1 MFNASRA
8 SANSIINRVMSN
20 ANGIGQSKSEARANS
35 GLKGANGHNVSD
47 KAHSIKE
54 VQNMRSVTTQFVN
67 FVNENYD
74 GKVANNINADS
85 AKAFLEAKAQEIS
98 GGSLNTYVSTMN
110 KIADNLQK
118 DGIGDLSREVIQ
130 DIKSDLKEAYS
141 LHSEH
146 INRAYEDTQ
155 AIKDEMQNTPYALS
169 ADLQHEAGLRADD
182 AINSGKWSVNEDNT
196 LTVHDSKGGID
207 YTTTHLSDELIQR
220 VGEAIENG
228 YNANYSEYRETLK
241 EAVEATGQEW
251 SGTHG
256 LRYNFAQERVEELR
270 ENGHSEDEARGITS
284 LEMGHSRLDIT
295 DHYTTFQAD

>member
-20 ANGIGQSKSEARANS
+20 ANGIGQSKSEARASS
-35 GLKGANGHNVSD
+35 GIKGANGHNVSD

-67 FVNENYD
+67 FVKDNYD

-85 AKAFLEAKAQEIS
+85 AKAFLESKAQEIS

-110 KIADNLQK
+110 KIADNLNK
-118 DGIGDLSREVIQ
+118 DGIGDLNREAVQ

-155 AIKDEMQNTPYALS
+155 AIKDEMQHTPYSLS
-169 ADLQHEAGLRADD
+169 AELQHEAGLRADD
-182 AINSGKWSVNEDNT
+182 AINSSKWSVNEDNT

-220 VGEAIENG
+220 VSEAVENG
-228 YNANYSEYRETLK
+228 YNANYSDYREALK

-256 LRYNFAQERVEELR
+256 LRYNFAQERMEELR
-270 ENGHSEDEARGITS
+270 ENGYSEDEAKGVTS
-284 LEMGHSRLDIT
+284 LELGHSRLDIT
-295 DHYTTFQAD
+295 DHYTTF